1 MARTRAKGGV
11 TATTSASKP
20 PTLTKRE
27 SRYTLAEEMDNP
39 PQLFVLPRAASS
51 GSRVVTLQNPRWS
64 KPTRYLVC
72 PDTGFYEFT
81 RIAAPSST
89 PRSWLIDGARAA
101 VKEAGDDDDAADV
114 SDQTSESFQTHIA
127 KDGEIFVATPYDP
140 LFLVLPALASDA
152 GKKRMFLSS
161 DDHIDKLSETSPHLP
176 QILREG
182 KTRTLLE
189 ARMAAVCDTVEA
201 GDETMF
207 RLNESKLLGEL
218 VSKARRLTLPPSME
232 EKFVSKALEAPV
244 LTRRSQPQP
253 TPGAE
258 TLNEETADTPMTE
271 KTESQ
276 ASISSVET
284 SDSATTQASASTAAT
299 TPSADPAE
307 EEEEA
312 FTAAMVA
319 TPEVLALQRLRVAV
333 NFIASTYLPPSL
345 AQVVRTSLAAAAA
358 AADSG
363 TDFAPLDDYLS
374 QLAKVKQEVIAARA
388 ATDYSRKRGL
398 DDIADERAEKKR
410 RKEEEEKRKKAGES
424 RGVKNLKKVNV
435 SGMKKMSDF
444 FKKKT

>member
-1 MARTRAKGGV
+1 MARTRAKGG
-11 TATTSASKP
+11 AASTTSASKP
-20 PTLTKRE
+20 ETLTKRE

-39 PQLFVLPRAASS
+39 PQLFVLPKAATSE
-51 GSRVVTLQNPRWS
+51 SRVVTLQNPRWS

-72 PDTGFYEFT
+72 PNTGFYEFT

-101 VKEAGDDDDAADV
+101 VKEAGDDDAADV

-140 LFLVLPALASDA
+140 LFLVLPALASDT

-176 QILREG
+176 QFLRRG

-218 VSKARRLTLPPSME
+218 VSKARRLTLPQSME
-232 EKFVSKALEAPV
+232 EKFVSKPLEAPV

-253 TPGAE
+253 TPAAE
-258 TLNEETADTPMTE
+258 TAIEETADTPMTE

-284 SDSATTQASASTAAT
+284 SDSATTQTSASTAAT

-307 EEEEA
+307 EGEEEA

-319 TPEVLALQRLRVAV
+319 SPEVVALQRLRVAF
-333 NFIASTYLPPSL
+333 NFIASAYLPPSL
-345 AQVVRTSLAAAAA
+345 AQVARTSLAAAAA
-358 AADSG
+358 ADFG
-363 TDFAPLDDYLS
+363 LDFAPLDDYLS

-444 FKKKT
+444 FKKKA